1 MSMKIPSC
9 LSTPL
14 TNMNLQTIFLYNRVV
29 LRVHHL
35 QEGRWPDTSQ
45 CWSRKRYRFLKCS
58 PCTLPPSV
66 SHVMEPGHRRVQ
78 RNQTKKNSNQ
88 YHIPERGFTHRVHQ
102 PPNEVYDTC
111 RLYAFFNNSPRDL
124 AQADSSVCPTIAG
137 VYCKTA
143 SCRFGG
149 RSSEDQSSSEN
160 RTCDEAHMGFEDASS
175 MTQST

>member
-1 MSMKIPSC
+1 MDLSMKIPSC

-78 RNQTKKNSNQ
+78 RNQTKKKTVINIISLKEGSPTGSINRQ
-88 YHIPERGFTHRVHQ
+88 TRSTTLVGSTLSSTTRRGTSRRRTHPFAPRSQVSTAKRLLADLVGGALKTRAALKTGHVTKPTWGLKTH
-102 PPNEVYDTC
+102 PP
-111 RLYAFFNNSPRDL
+111 
-124 AQADSSVCPTIAG
+124 
-137 VYCKTA
+137 
-143 SCRFGG
+143 
-149 RSSEDQSSSEN
+149 
-160 RTCDEAHMGFEDASS
+160 
-175 MTQST
+175 